1 MKTFLDQKLVS
12 GMKLDMR
19 TKQMVID
26 PSKAANFFVR
36 FFAVKDR
43 NAKKPD
49 LRYLE
54 FHGIVFGN
62 YQYLTTAKK
71 QAKYKN
77 VSPQFQIGQRVFDSM
92 TGECVSDTP
101 SPLVR
106 SRLIIE
112 EEEFF
117 DDVA

>member
-1 MKTFLDQKLVS
+1 
-12 GMKLDMR
+12 
-19 TKQMVID
+19 MVID

-62 YQYLTTAKK
+62 YQYLITAKK
-71 QAKYKN
+71 QAKYKI